1 MAFSTTT
8 PALPGKRH
16 HRKWKRPICPVSQ
29 LVVLLERPPSAPC
42 PRHPT
47 LPAVFPP
54 PPPTSRGSSLS
65 PLWGGQRRALPG
77 ATLAQDHGRTNRNE
91 TERQESRSQSRG
103 PGTYSRSLSL
113 SEDLP
118 TCIILCMPP
127 LLRGIRAPPSNF
139 WGLTGNRALGGL
151 GDRGPSGAKAVE
163 LAEAFGDIN
172 WETGTFGRYSGA
184 ALYPDATSGEGGS
197 ALRCASCSLAAQ
209 PALFIGG
216 FRYGGRGGQSHRTE
230 AFVAGLFY
238 LLFWPFSW
246 NKYDLAPSKFSHAC
260 GESYRPA
267 HGKSGGRRHLSTN
280 WMSTGRR

>member
-1 MAFSTTT
+1 MGRSAASVAGRYLGAG
-8 PALPGKRH
+8 PRQNEQERNGKAGITIAVQGTRVGGFF
-16 HRKWKRPICPVSQ
+16 RSRSLLSFARTCR
-29 LVVLLERPPSAPC
+29 LVRL
-42 PRHPT
+42 
-47 LPAVFPP
+47 
-54 PPPTSRGSSLS
+54 GSS
-65 PLWGGQRRALPG
+65 
-77 ATLAQDHGRTNRNE
+77 
-91 TERQESRSQSRG
+91 
-103 PGTYSRSLSL
+103 TYSRSLSL